1 MARVEW
7 LYRYKARGV
16 ICIDIISYWLGSPAH
31 LVVFQGVSPAVPFR
45 PPCSAPT
52 EIWRIREAP
61 FSERPA
67 LTRLAGAEVSS
78 VAPDDPEEPE
88 LLLPVVLA
96 PLAALLLVIQ
106 LVAVGAGLVAM
117 PESEIDRKDSSLN
130 ICINM
135 RLPL

>member
-1 MARVEW
+1 
-7 LYRYKARGV
+7 
-16 ICIDIISYWLGSPAH
+16 
-31 LVVFQGVSPAVPFR
+31 
-45 PPCSAPT
+45 
-52 EIWRIREAP
+52 
-61 FSERPA
+61 
-67 LTRLAGAEVSS
+67 

-117 PESEIDRKDSSLN
+117 PESGIDRKDSSLS